1 MIKKLNINKNK
12 YIEYDYILKY
22 INDNPIWI
30 SAFTSGE
37 GSFLGSLIIDIDSRW
52 GVCPQ
57 CEFNIT
63 QSFNDKQLLEAINS
77 NFCNTGGV
85 YLKNNNIGAVQFR
98 KITVLK
104 NIIIPFFDKYPLLG
118 CKNFEFNN
126 WKKLVDILYNKH
138 HVGKNIDSKNY
149 ILEFAI
155 ICKKLNKRRINTQKQ
170 TRIDIIIE
178 WLKLLDNIPIKNKK
192 LELKNKIYKA
202 IN

>member
-1 MIKKLNINKNK
+1 MSLNLDYYFTYKNCLRYLLSQKLNINKNK

-104 NIIIPFFDKYPLLG
+104 NIIIPFFDKYPLKTVKKFNFLRFKWIINSIILKKYHLDEEG
-118 CKNFEFNN
+118 LKKIILVRNKMNKNT
-126 WKKLVDILYNKH
+126 I
-138 HVGKNIDSKNY
+138 
-149 ILEFAI
+149 
-155 ICKKLNKRRINTQKQ
+155 R
-170 TRIDIIIE
+170 
-178 WLKLLDNIPIKNKK
+178 
-192 LELKNKIYKA
+192 
-202 IN
+202 